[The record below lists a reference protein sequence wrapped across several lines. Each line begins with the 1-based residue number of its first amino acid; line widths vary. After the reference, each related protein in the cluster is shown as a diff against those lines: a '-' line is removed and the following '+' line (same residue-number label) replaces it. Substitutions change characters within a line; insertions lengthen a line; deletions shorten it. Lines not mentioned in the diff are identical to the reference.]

1 MHIKAFYW
9 EIIYNLPKNGVSYGN
24 NRIFADQ
31 LKHSTMNIEEYIVFR
46 VNALLHA
53 HDAKIVMRLE
63 GGMSNYTY
71 VVECQGKKYTYRVPG
86 KFAERFVDREEEW
99 ENIQEVNRLGLNNIT
114 EYVEIRS
121 GEKLAEYVEGTIM
134 STTDVVSYNEMSVK
148 ALKKIH
154 SSDMKF
160 RDYNAFGRLDDDQ
173 RYCLETGYVF
183 PQEYLDLRKKLDAI
197 RATQT
202 NVPKVPCHC
211 DYQPTNLVIS
221 GDKLYVLDWE
231 FAGMNDPFYDIA
243 CYGNVGFDKALSLLE
258 AYVGHKPTKE
268 ELQRLYFHRAF
279 QCLQWFNVAIFKDRV
294 GLSKDLNMDFNAVA
308 FMFLG
313 MTKDLLENYENL

>member
-1 MHIKAFYW
+1 
-9 EIIYNLPKNGVSYGN
+9 
-24 NRIFADQ
+24 
-31 LKHSTMNIEEYIVFR
+31 MNIEEYIIFR
-46 VNALLHA
+46 VNALLQA

-86 KFAERFVDREEEW
+86 KFAERFVDRNEEW
-99 ENIQEVNRLGLNNIT
+99 ANIQEVDRLGLNNVT
-114 EYVEIRS
+114 TYVEIRS

-134 STTDVVSYNEMSVK
+134 STTDVVSYNEMSVA

-154 SSDMKF
+154 NSDLKF
-160 RDYNAFGRLDDDQ
+160 KDYNAFGRLDTYQ
-173 RYCLETGYVF
+173 NYCIEMGF
-183 PQEYLDLRKKLDAI
+183 KHPQEYLDLRNKLEEL
-197 RATQT
+197 RKQYVS
-202 NVPKVPCHC
+202 VPMVPCHC

-243 CYGNVGFDKALSLLE
+243 CYGNAGFDKALSLLE
-258 AYVGHKPTKE
+258 AYVGHKPTEE
-268 ELQRLYFHRAF
+268 ELKRLYFHRAF
-279 QCLQWFNVAIFKDRV
+279 QCLQWYNVAIFKDKV

-308 FMFLG
+308 LMFLG
-313 MTKDLLENYENL
+313 MAKDLLER

>member
-1 MHIKAFYW
+1 M
-9 EIIYNLPKNGVSYGN
+9 
-24 NRIFADQ
+24 
-31 LKHSTMNIEEYIVFR
+31 TIEDYIVFR

-86 KFAERFVDREEEW
+86 KFAEKFVDREEEW
-99 ENIQEVNRLGLNNIT
+99 ANIQEVNRLGLNNIT

-154 SSDMKF
+154 TSDLKF
-160 RDYNAFGRLDDDQ
+160 KDYNAFGRLDTYQ
-173 RYCLETGYVF
+173 NYCIEMGFTH
-183 PQEYLDLRKKLDAI
+183 PQEYLNLRNKLEVLRKQYVSV
-197 RATQT
+197 TM
-202 NVPKVPCHC
+202 VPCHC
-211 DYQPTNLVIS
+211 DYQPTNLVIND
-221 GDKLYVLDWE
+221 DKLYVLDWE

-243 CYGNVGFDKALSLLE
+243 CYGNAGFDKALALLE
-258 AYVGHKPTKE
+258 AYVGHKPTEE
-268 ELQRLYFHRAF
+268 ELKRLYFHRAF
-279 QCLQWFNVAIFKDRV
+279 QCLQWYNVAIFKDRV

-308 FMFLG
+308 LMFLG
-313 MTKDLLENYENL
+313 MAKDLLEK

>member
-1 MHIKAFYW
+1 
-9 EIIYNLPKNGVSYGN
+9 
-24 NRIFADQ
+24 
-31 LKHSTMNIEEYIVFR
+31 MNIEEYIVFR
-46 VNALLHA
+46 VNALLQA

-99 ENIQEVNRLGLNNIT
+99 ANIQEVERLGLNNVT
-114 EYVEIRS
+114 TYVEIRS

-134 STTDVVSYNEMSVK
+134 STTDVVSYNAMSVA

-154 SSDMKF
+154 NSDLKF
-160 RDYNAFGRLDDDQ
+160 KDYNGFGRLDTYQ
-173 RYCLETGYVF
+173 NYCIETGFVI
-183 PQEYLDLRKKLDAI
+183 PQEYLDLRKKLESIRDAH
-197 RATQT
+197 A

-243 CYGNVGFDKALSLLE
+243 CYGNAGFDKALSLLE
-258 AYVGHKPTKE
+258 AYVGHKPTE
-268 ELQRLYFHRAF
+268 AELKRLYFHRAF
-279 QCLQWFNVAIFKDRV
+279 QCLQWYNVAIFKDRI

-308 FMFLG
+308 LFFFNMA
-313 MTKDLLENYENL
+313 KDLLETYDNL

>member
-1 MHIKAFYW
+1 
-9 EIIYNLPKNGVSYGN
+9 
-24 NRIFADQ
+24 
-31 LKHSTMNIEEYIVFR
+31 MNIEEYIIIR

-86 KFAERFVDREEEW
+86 KFAERFVDRDEEW
-99 ENIQEVNRLGLNNIT
+99 ANIQEVDRLGLNNVT
-114 EYVEIRS
+114 TYVEIRS

-154 SSDMKF
+154 GSDLKF
-160 RDYNAFGRLDDDQ
+160 KDYNAFGRLDNYE
-173 RYCLETGYVF
+173 RYCREMGFTH
-183 PQEYLDLRKKLDAI
+183 PQEYLDLRAKLEAI
-197 RATQT
+197 RKSFGQL
-202 NVPKVPCHC
+202 PLVPCHC

-243 CYGNVGFDKALSLLE
+243 CYGNAGFDKALALLE
-258 AYVGHKPTKE
+258 TYVGHKPTEE
-268 ELQRLYFHRAF
+268 ELKRLYFHRAF
-279 QCLQWFNVAIFKDRV
+279 QCLQWYNVAIFKDRV

-313 MTKDLLENYENL
+313 MAKDLLDNYDKL

>member
-1 MHIKAFYW
+1 MFIEDY
-9 EIIYNLPKNGVSYGN
+9 II
-24 NRIFADQ
+24 
-31 LKHSTMNIEEYIVFR
+31 FR
-46 VNALLHA
+46 VNALLHS
-53 HDAKIVMRLE
+53 HNSKIVKRLE

-71 VVECQGKKYTYRVPG
+71 VVENEGKMYTYRVPG
-86 KFAERFVDREEEW
+86 KFAERFVDRVEEW

-134 STTDVVSYNEMSVK
+134 STTDVVSYNAMSVA

-154 SSDMKF
+154 GSDLKV
-160 RDYNAFGRLDDDQ
+160 RDYNAFGRLDTYQ
-173 RYCLETGYVF
+173 GYCLEMGFTF
-183 PQEYLDLRKKLDAI
+183 PQEYLDLRNKLDSLRPTI
-197 RATQT
+197 DS
-202 NVPKVPCHC
+202 VPKVPCHC

-243 CYGNVGFDKALSLLE
+243 CYGNAGFDKALALLKE
-258 AYVGHKPTKE
+258 YVGREPNKD

-313 MTKDLLENYENL
+313 MAKELLLSL

>member
-1 MHIKAFYW
+1 
-9 EIIYNLPKNGVSYGN
+9 
-24 NRIFADQ
+24 
-31 LKHSTMNIEEYIVFR
+31 MNIEEYIIFR
-46 VNALLHA
+46 VNALLQA

-86 KFAERFVDREEEW
+86 KFAERFVDRNEEW
-99 ENIQEVNRLGLNNIT
+99 ANIQEVDRLGLNNVT
-114 EYVEIRS
+114 TYVEIRS

-134 STTDVVSYNEMSVK
+134 STTDVVSYNEMSVA

-154 SSDMKF
+154 NSDLKF
-160 RDYNAFGRLDDDQ
+160 KDYNAFGRLDTYQ
-173 RYCLETGYVF
+173 NYCIEMGF
-183 PQEYLDLRKKLDAI
+183 KHPQEYLDLRNKLEEL
-197 RATQT
+197 RKQYVS
-202 NVPKVPCHC
+202 VPMVPCHC

-243 CYGNVGFDKALSLLE
+243 CYGNAGFDKALSLLE
-258 AYVGHKPTKE
+258 AYVGHKPTEE
-268 ELQRLYFHRAF
+268 ELKRLYFHRAF
-279 QCLQWFNVAIFKDRV
+279 QCLQWYNVAIFKDKV

-308 FMFLG
+308 LMFLG
-313 MTKDLLENYENL
+313 MAKDLLEK

>member
-1 MHIKAFYW
+1 MNTAK
-9 EIIYNLPKNGVSYGN
+9 KC
-24 NRIFADQ
+24 IFADQ
-31 LKHSTMNIEEYIVFR
+31 INTIYSIMNIEEYIVFR
-46 VNALLHA
+46 VNALLQA

-86 KFAERFVDREEEW
+86 KFAERFVDRNEEW
-99 ENIQEVNRLGLNNIT
+99 ANIQEVDRLGLNNVT
-114 EYVEIRS
+114 TYVEIRS

-134 STTDVVSYNEMSVK
+134 STTDVVSYNAMSVA

-154 SSDMKF
+154 NSDLKF
-160 RDYNAFGRLDDDQ
+160 KDYNAFGRLDTYQ
-173 RYCLETGYVF
+173 NYCKEMGFTH
-183 PQEYLDLRKKLDAI
+183 PQEYLDLRNKLEEL
-197 RATQT
+197 RKQYVS
-202 NVPKVPCHC
+202 VPMVPCHC

-243 CYGNVGFDKALSLLE
+243 CYGNAGFDKALSLLE
-258 AYVGHKPTKE
+258 AYVGHKPTE
-268 ELQRLYFHRAF
+268 AELKRLYFHRAF
-279 QCLQWFNVAIFKDRV
+279 QCLQWYNVAIFKDKV

-308 FMFLG
+308 LMFLG
-313 MTKDLLENYENL
+313 MAKDLLET